1 MLCADMEKLESELDD
16 IVIALENPQLTV
28 VERAALELA
37 YERLS
42 LRMWKH
48 HESGHRGSPCYEP
61 PYEE

>member
-1 MLCADMEKLESELDD
+1 MLCADLEKLESELDD

-42 LRMWKH
+42 LRMQRH
-48 HESGHRGSPCYEP
+48 QDSGHGGGPCYEP